1 MPLWGLILTVVAAI
15 ILTAVITALYVR
27 MKDRRKLE
35 YMLDAFEDGEYNF
48 RFRDEGRF
56 NKALNRIKWVVDR
69 RRQQNEEESWS
80 KLIRV
85 LTHEIMNTV
94 SPIASLSDALS
105 KSVGGAGEVAGG
117 RSGAHHGEHAGG
129 HPGEHTGELAGGH
142 PDEHP
147 GEPSGLHPGIDIKSG
162 LETISSSSRNLI
174 KFVES
179 YRELAGV
186 ARPVKKALMVDD
198 LVGNVLELTRE
209 DCTAA
214 SCTCTYKASDEDILI
229 YADESQISRI
239 LINLIKNAVQ
249 AGAHNISI
257 VAGIDEDEQTF
268 INVTNDGAPI
278 SPSSRD
284 QIFIPFYTTKA
295 NGSGIGLSLSRQI
308 MLAHNGRLDLTRS
321 DSDGTRFTLIF
332 R

>member
-1 MPLWGLILTVVAAI
+1 MPLWGLILTIVAAI

-48 RFRDEGRF
+48 RFKDEGRF

-105 KSVGGAGEVAGG
+105 KSVGGAGE
-117 RSGAHHGEHAGG
+117 
-129 HPGEHTGELAGGH
+129 
-142 PDEHP
+142 
-147 GEPSGLHPGIDIKSG
+147 HPGIDIKSG

-186 ARPVKKALMVDD
+186 ARPVKKALMVDE

-209 DCTAA
+209 DCIAA

-321 DSDGTRFTLIF
+321 DSSGTRFTLIF

>member
-48 RFRDEGRF
+48 RFKDEGRF

-105 KSVGGAGEVAGG
+105 KSVGGAGE
-117 RSGAHHGEHAGG
+117 
-129 HPGEHTGELAGGH
+129 
-142 PDEHP
+142 
-147 GEPSGLHPGIDIKSG
+147 HPGIDIKSG

-209 DCTAA
+209 DCIAA

-321 DSDGTRFTLIF
+321 DSSGTRFTLIF